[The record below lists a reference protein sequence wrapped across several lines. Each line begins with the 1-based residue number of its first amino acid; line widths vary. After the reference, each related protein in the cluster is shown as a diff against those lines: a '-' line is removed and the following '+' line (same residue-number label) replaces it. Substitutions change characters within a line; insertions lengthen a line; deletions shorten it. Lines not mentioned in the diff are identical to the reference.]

1 MKELCISNIDYYD
14 AKSLA
19 RKHSYRLNRAGCGIY
34 IDSVNDRMVI
44 KWRAIMPAAIISILD
59 FIHYAFCDD
68 TVYNEQNIL
77 KLKKSIS
84 NLEDDH
90 AIILDSNNGE
100 FEIREL

>member
-44 KWRAIMPAAIISILD
+44 KWRAMMPTAIISILD
-59 FIHYAFCDD
+59 FINYAFCDD
-68 TVYNEQNIL
+68 TVYDEQNIL

-90 AIILDSNNGE
+90 AIVFNYKSCSI
-100 FEIREL
+100 EIREL